1 MAKTKA
7 VVRQRNFR
15 IPVYLNEA
23 EYAALADLIDNHNKV
38 SKDEPLAGRAMDR
51 SSMIR
56 FLIIKAAKRLPKNGA
71 R

>member
-1 MAKTKA
+1 MPKTKA

-23 EYAALADLIDNHNKV
+23 EYAALAALINDHNKAI
-38 SKDEPLAGRAMDR
+38 KDEPLAGRAMDR

-56 FLIIKAAKRLPKNGA
+56 YLIIKAVKRLPKNRA